1 MTDLTRNQSLVF
13 EALNRADAPLS
24 AYAIL
29 TELQQ
34 HGVRAPV
41 QVYRALEK
49 LVDLGLV
56 HKLETLNAFVAC
68 SHDHAAADASA
79 ATVFTICNDCGDV
92 VEFTDDRIDTRLR
105 RRAADERFLVDTT
118 IVELRGLCG
127 QCSAHESG
135 D

>member
-1 MTDLTRNQSLVF
+1 MPDLTRNQTLVF
-13 EALNRADAPLS
+13 DALSRADAPLS

-29 TELQQ
+29 TELQE

-49 LVDLGLV
+49 LMDMGLV

-68 SHDHAAADASA
+68 SHDHAAAPA

-92 VEFTDDRIDTRLR
+92 VEFTDDRIDNRLR
-105 RRAADERFLVDTT
+105 RRAADEHFKVDAT

-127 QCSAHESG
+127 DCAAHPP
-135 D
+135 DD

>member
-1 MTDLTRNQSLVF
+1 MPDLTRNQSLVYD
-13 EALNRADAPLS
+13 ALRHADAPLS
-24 AYAIL
+24 AYTIL

-49 LVDLGLV
+49 LVDIGLV

-68 SHDHAAADASA
+68 SHDHAAAPA

-92 VEFTDDRIDTRLR
+92 VEFTDDRIDSRLR
-105 RRAADERFLVDTT
+105 RRADAEHFTVDAA

-127 QCSAHESG
+127 ACAAPE